1 MARRAY
7 DVYVNFSFSPE
18 QESFRAEIRDF
29 LNESLDPSL
38 MADDDVVLGIGTGED
53 ERDRD
58 WLKKLAQKNW
68 VAPAW
73 PKEYGGL
80 GLGVMEQFIFN
91 EEMALARAPKPN
103 FLAIGLAGP
112 TIMVH
117 GNDQQKKEHLA
128 GILSGDVYWCQGFSE
143 PGSGSDLASLQTR
156 AVRDGDDYVVNGQ
169 KIWTSGGHRSDRM
182 MLLARTDTEAPKHKG
197 ISYFL
202 LDMHSPGIQVQPL
215 DNMAGTHSFNQIYFD
230 NVRVPVK
237 DLLGEE
243 NRGWYYAV
251 TTLDFERSSINSA
264 ASLQALLDEIRGAVQ
279 AHPGGLLDLPSARYE
294 LADRYIETHVAR
306 MMSYKVASIQA
317 SGQIPN
323 VEASVTKL
331 YASELS
337 QRIARTATSLFGLYG
352 QLVNGSSHAPLAG
365 RPGRMYLAAVGSTL
379 AGGTSEIQ
387 RSVIAGRGLGLPRE

>member
-1 MARRAY
+1 M
-7 DVYVNFSFSPE
+7 DFSFTPE
-18 QESFRAEIRDF
+18 QEALRAEIRAF
-29 LNESLDPSL
+29 LDEALDNSLR
-38 MADDDVVLGIGTGED
+38 ADDDVVLGIGTGED

-58 WLKKLAQKNW
+58 WLKKLAKKNW

-80 GLGVMEQFIFN
+80 DLGIMEQFIFN

-117 GNDQQKKEHLA
+117 GSEQQKKQHLP

-169 KIWTSGGHRSDRM
+169 KIWTSGGHRADRM

-202 LDMHSPGIQVQPL
+202 LDMKSPGIQVQPL

-230 NVRVPVK
+230 NVRVPVG

-264 ASLQALLDEIRGAVQ
+264 ASLQALLDEIREAAQ
-279 AHPGGLLDLPSARYE
+279 MHPAALLEEPSVRYE
-294 LADRYIETHVAR
+294 LADRYIETQVAR
-306 MMSYKVASIQA
+306 MMSYRVASIQA

-331 YASELS
+331 FASELS
-337 QRIARTATSLFGLYG
+337 QRIARTATKLFGLYG
-352 QLVNGSSHAPLAG
+352 QLVDGTSRAPLSG

>member
-1 MARRAY
+1 M
-7 DVYVNFSFSPE
+7 DFSFTPQ
-18 QESFRAEIRDF
+18 QEAFRGEIRSF
-29 LNESLDPSL
+29 LADNLDPSL
-38 MADDDVVLGIGTGED
+38 RADDDVVLGIGTGED

-58 WLKKLAQKNW
+58 WLKKLATRNW

-73 PKEYGGL
+73 PTEYGGA
-80 GLGVMEQFIFN
+80 GLSVMEQFVFN

-117 GNDQQKKEHLA
+117 GDDEQKREHLQ
-128 GILSGDVYWCQGFSE
+128 GILSGEVYWCQGFSE

-156 AVRDGDDYVVNGQ
+156 AIRDGDDYVVNGQ

-182 MLLARTDTEAPKHKG
+182 MLLARTDTESPKHKG

-202 LDMHSPGIQVQPL
+202 LDMHSPGITIQPL

-230 NVRVPVK
+230 NVRVPVS

-264 ASLQALLDEIRGAVQ
+264 ASLQALLDEITSAAATHIGRHQDGS
-279 AHPGGLLDLPSARYE
+279 SARYE
-294 LADRYIETHVAR
+294 LADRYIETQVAR
-306 MMSYKVASIQA
+306 MMSYWVVSIQA
-317 SGQIPN
+317 AGRIPN
-323 VEASVTKL
+323 AEASIAKL
-331 YASELS
+331 FAAELS
-337 QRIARTATSLFGLYG
+337 QRIAKTATKLFGLYG
-352 QLVNGSSHAPLAG
+352 QVMPGAKDAPLGG
-365 RPGRMYLAAVGSTL
+365 RAARMYLAAVGSTL